1 MGGIPLY
8 AHARAK
14 ASLLMRSLML
24 ILVLGIVILSTVTG
38 RAKRG
43 LPRRLPLLCCERP
56 RGALR
61 VSASRS

>member
-1 MGGIPLY
+1 MSSPVVAWMMRICDGRDTPY

-43 LPRRLPLLCCERP
+43 LLWEASSALL
-56 RGALR
+56 
-61 VSASRS
+61 

>member
-1 MGGIPLY
+1 MGGIPPY

-43 LPRRLPLLCCERP
+43 LLWEASSALL
-56 RGALR
+56 
-61 VSASRS
+61 